1 MRHDLELMLR
11 SLKSI
16 SGYGRRLDPPHEFF
30 AGVFVGFMDAQQ
42 LLDCVNS
49 AGRAVVNGWGGE
61 WNTLTCNGDSCA
73 LELTLACDV
82 DDPTRWHFEARTF
95 DVPPETIACC
105 AIDRYGAEC
114 KPRRPPQQG
123 EIWM

>member
-1 MRHDLELMLR
+1 MR

-49 AGRAVVNGWGGE
+49 AGRAVVNGWGSE
-61 WNTLTCNGDSCA
+61 WNTLSCNGDSNA
-73 LELTLACDV
+73 LELWVACGV
-82 DDPTRWHFEARTF
+82 DDLARWHFRYCKYDA
-95 DVPPETIACC
+95 PPETIAVC

-123 EIWM
+123 